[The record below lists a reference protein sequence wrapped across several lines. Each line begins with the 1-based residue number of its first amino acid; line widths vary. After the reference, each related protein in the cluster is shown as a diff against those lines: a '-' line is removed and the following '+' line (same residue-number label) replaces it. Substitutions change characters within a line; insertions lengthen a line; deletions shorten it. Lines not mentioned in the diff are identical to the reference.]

1 MNKNL
6 AAVFLALAFAN
17 ACFGLD
23 ISTRTGTTYR
33 KCEVVKVEPDGI
45 RITHDAGAAKIEFED
60 LPDALK
66 RQYNFDPANVAAY
79 RKTIADAKAA
89 AEEKVKVERARLE
102 AARQKEAANAKAAED
117 LRLAAERETAAAQ
130 EQERIKKLEGCGSR
144 GAGHVNAGNLFNC
157 SSLHCRALRLFPS
170 FNRWSPQVQRDR
182 HLPYEFVFWV
192 VIHWLGCRAD
202 LGLH

>member
-23 ISTRTGTTYR
+23 ITTRTGTTYR

-66 RQYNFDPANVAAY
+66 RQYNFDPSKVAAY

-89 AEEKVKVERARLE
+89 AEEKAKVERARLE
-102 AARQKEAANAKAAED
+102 AARQKEAANAKAAEGR
-117 LRLAAERETAAAQ
+117 RLAAEREAAAAQ
-130 EQERIKKLEGCGSR
+130 EQERIKMEKAAGAAALGMTTLTICLGS
-144 GAGHVNAGNLFNC
+144 
-157 SSLHCRALRLFPS
+157 
-170 FNRWSPQVQRDR
+170 
-182 HLPYEFVFWV
+182 
-192 VIHWLGCRAD
+192 
-202 LGLH
+202 